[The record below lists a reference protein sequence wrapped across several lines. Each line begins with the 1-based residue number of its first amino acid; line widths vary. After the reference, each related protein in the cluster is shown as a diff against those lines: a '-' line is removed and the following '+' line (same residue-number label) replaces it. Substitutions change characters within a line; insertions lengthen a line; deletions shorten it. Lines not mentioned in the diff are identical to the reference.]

1 MTIATGLALRREQL
15 VARAARQRRELA
27 AIHQDLEGPIASM
40 MVGMRMA
47 GSVRAHPGAS
57 SAVIALLTAGI
68 RFTPL
73 RTWWARGLA
82 LYRGS
87 KVLRA
92 MLRTHG

>member
-1 MTIATGLALRREQL
+1 MTVATGLALRREQL

-47 GSVRAHPGAS
+47 GTVRAHPGVS
-57 SAVIALLTAGI
+57 STVIALLTAGI
-68 RFTPL
+68 RFSPL

-82 LYRGS
+82 LYRGG
-87 KVLRA
+87 KALHG
-92 MLRTHG
+92 MLRRRG